1 MFGAMFVMGMVCV
14 NHSQW
19 LAKKVQ
25 K

>member
-19 LAKKVQ
+19 LGKKVQ